1 MEKRQKMDQQIQE
14 ELLYAKL
21 WELDLKKK
29 EQREAQEKIEKAK
42 AIQERQAVLDWQNQN
57 RDISRMTEKQKIEH
71 ERSMLKGQWQSEEQ
85 REKEAERQLFILNRE
100 RNLDLIAHNEVE
112 RGLRAQ
118 KDSIEKNRD
127 RDMLEAQLK
136 READLERIENEE
148 KLARRREVV
157 ELQKHYF

>member
-57 RDISRMTEKQKIEH
+57 RDISRMTEK
-71 ERSMLKGQWQSEEQ
+71 
-85 REKEAERQLFILNRE
+85 
-100 RNLDLIAHNEVE
+100 
-112 RGLRAQ
+112 
-118 KDSIEKNRD
+118 
-127 RDMLEAQLK
+127 
-136 READLERIENEE
+136 
-148 KLARRREVV
+148 
-157 ELQKHYF
+157 